1 MECYVTCYTA
11 FTNNDKE
18 PVGLAQWPRAL
29 ALEESLGSLPS
40 TDMVATVLGIWYL
53 LASDTHGVHTYTSKQ
68 NTHTY
73 KICV

>member
-29 ALEESLGSLPS
+29 ALEGNLGSLPS
-40 TDMVATVLGIWYL
+40 TDMVATVLGDLVPSPGIR
-53 LASDTHGVHTYTSKQ
+53 HTWSAHIHKQ
-68 NTHTY
+68 AKHAH
-73 KICV
+73 I